1 MSVAVSQKELPSAM
15 GCFKGSDPETQ
26 NQKRASREL
35 EEKIRAWNKDYKKA
49 IKLLLLGIAS
59 C

>member
-1 MSVAVSQKELPSAM
+1 M

-49 IKLLLLGIAS
+49 IKLLLLGMKNYWKHS
-59 C
+59 CIRIRYM